1 MSHIQDQIK
10 FYTTQFP
17 SHVKLLAVSKTKPVQ
32 DLQEA
37 YAAGQRIFGENYVQ
51 ELVEKQAQLP
61 TDIEW
66 HFIGNLQ
73 SNKVKYIAP
82 FVTLIHGVNS
92 ISTLKEIDKQAKKLN
107 KQIEILLQLHVATE
121 ESKFGFSEEEV
132 LEIASQKEL
141 YSSINFRGVMGMA
154 SFTEDQAL
162 IRREFQ
168 EVSRIFSLLKPLF
181 GERFNEISM
190 GMSGDWEIAVE
201 EGSTLVRIGSAIFGS
216 R

>member
-1 MSHIQDQIK
+1 
-10 FYTTQFP
+10 
-17 SHVKLLAVSKTKPVQ
+17 
-32 DLQEA
+32 
-37 YAAGQRIFGENYVQ
+37 
-51 ELVEKQAQLP
+51 
-61 TDIEW
+61 
-66 HFIGNLQ
+66 
-73 SNKVKYIAP
+73 VKYIAP
-82 FVTLIHGVNS
+82 FVALIHGVNS

-132 LEIASQKEL
+132 LEIASQKEF
-141 YSSINFRGVMGMA
+141 YSNVNFRGVMGMA
-154 SFTEDQAL
+154 SFTEDQSL
-162 IRREFQ
+162 IRKEFRE
-168 EVSRIFSLLKPLF
+168 VNRIFSLLKPLF

>member
-10 FYTTQFP
+10 FYTAQFP
-17 SHVKLLAVSKTKPVQ
+17 SHVKLVAVSKTKPVE

-37 YAAGQRIFGENYVQ
+37 YTCGQRIFGENYVQ
-51 ELVEKQAQLP
+51 ELVDKQALLP

-107 KQIEILLQLHVATE
+107 KHIDILLQLHVATE

-132 LEIASQKEL
+132 LEIASQKKL
-141 YSSINFRGVMGMA
+141 YSNVNFRGVMGMA

-162 IRREFQ
+162 IRKEFQ
-168 EVSRIFSLLKPLF
+168 EVNRIFSLLKIHF
-181 GERFNEISM
+181 GESFNEISM
-190 GMSGDWEIAVE
+190 GMSGDWQIAVE

>member
-10 FYTTQFP
+10 FYTAQFP
-17 SHVKLLAVSKTKPVQ
+17 SHVKLVAVSKTKPVE

-37 YAAGQRIFGENYVQ
+37 YACGQRIFGENYVQ
-51 ELVEKQAQLP
+51 ELVDKQMLLP

-82 FVTLIHGVNS
+82 FVALIHGVNS

-107 KQIEILLQLHVATE
+107 KRIDILLQLHVATE
-121 ESKFGFSEEEV
+121 ESKFGFLEEEV

-141 YSSINFRGVMGMA
+141 YSNVNFRGVMGMA

-162 IRREFQ
+162 IRKEFQ
-168 EVSRIFSLLKPLF
+168 DVKRIFSLLKLLF
-181 GERFNEISM
+181 GESFNEISM
-190 GMSGDWEIAVE
+190 GMSGDWKIAVE

>member
-1 MSHIQDQIK
+1 MSFIQDQIK
-10 FYTTQFP
+10 FYTEQFP
-17 SHVKLLAVSKTKPVQ
+17 KGVKLVAVSKTKPVEDIQ
-32 DLQEA
+32 QA

-51 ELVEKQAQLP
+51 ELVDKQAQLP
-61 TDIEW
+61 SDIEW

-82 FVTLIHGVNS
+82 FVSLIHGVNS
-92 ISTLKEIDKQAKKLN
+92 ISTLKEIEKQAAKWN

-132 LEIASQKEL
+132 LEIAAQKEL
-141 YSSINFRGVMGMA
+141 FPHVVFRGVMGMA
-154 SFTEDQAL
+154 SFTEDQSL
-162 IRREFQ
+162 IRKEFQ
-168 EVSRIFSLLKPLF
+168 EVNRIFSMLKPLF
-181 GERFNEISM
+181 GENFNEISM

-201 EGSTLVRIGSAIFGS
+201 EGSTLVRIGSAIFGG

>member
-10 FYTTQFP
+10 FYTAQFP
-17 SHVKLLAVSKTKPVQ
+17 SHVKLVAVSKTKPAQ

-37 YAAGQRIFGENYVQ
+37 YAAGQRVFGENYVQ
-51 ELVEKQAQLP
+51 ELVDKQAQLP
-61 TDIEW
+61 TDIKW

-82 FVTLIHGVNS
+82 FVALIHGVNS

-107 KQIEILLQLHVATE
+107 KHIDILLQLHVATE

-132 LEIASQKEL
+132 LEIAAQKEV
-141 YSSINFRGVMGMA
+141 YSNVIFRGVMGMA
-154 SFTEDQAL
+154 SFTEDQSL
-162 IRREFQ
+162 IRKEFQ
-168 EVSRIFSLLKPLF
+168 EVNRIFSLLKPLF
-181 GERFNEISM
+181 GENFNEISM
-190 GMSGDWEIAVE
+190 GMSGDWKIAVE

>member
-10 FYTTQFP
+10 FYTSQFP
-17 SHVKLLAVSKTKPVQ
+17 SYVRLVAVSKTKPVQ

-37 YAAGQRIFGENYVQ
+37 YAAGQRVFGENYVQ
-51 ELVEKQAQLP
+51 ELVDKHEQLP
-61 TDIEW
+61 TDIQW

-82 FVTLIHGVNS
+82 FVALIHGVNS

-107 KQIEILLQLHVATE
+107 KHIDILLQLHVATE

-132 LEIASQKEL
+132 LEIASHKEL
-141 YSSINFRGVMGMA
+141 YSNVNFRGVMGMA
-154 SFTEDQAL
+154 SFTEDQTL
-162 IRREFQ
+162 IRKEFQ
-168 EVSRIFSLLKPLF
+168 EVHRIFSLLKPHF
-181 GERFNEISM
+181 GESFNEISM
-190 GMSGDWEIAVE
+190 GMSGDWQIAVE

>member
-10 FYTTQFP
+10 FYTNQFP
-17 SHVKLLAVSKTKPVQ
+17 SHVKLVAVSKTKPVQ

-37 YAAGQRIFGENYVQ
+37 YATGQRIFGENYVQ
-51 ELVEKQAQLP
+51 ELVDKQAQLP
-61 TDIEW
+61 ADIEW

-82 FVTLIHGVNS
+82 FVALIHGVNS

-107 KQIEILLQLHVATE
+107 RQIEILLQLHVATE

-132 LEIASQKEL
+132 LEIAAQKEV
-141 YSSINFRGVMGMA
+141 YSNVNFRGVMGMA

-162 IRREFQ
+162 IRKEFQ
-168 EVSRIFSLLKPLF
+168 EVNRIFSLLKPLF
-181 GERFNEISM
+181 GENFNEISM

>member
-1 MSHIQDQIK
+1 M
-10 FYTTQFP
+10 
-17 SHVKLLAVSKTKPVQ
+17 KLVAVSKTKPVQ

-51 ELVEKQAQLP
+51 ELVDKQAQLP

-82 FVTLIHGVNS
+82 FVALIHGVNS

-132 LEIASQKEL
+132 LEIAAQKEL
-141 YSSINFRGVMGMA
+141 YANVNFRGVMGMA
-154 SFTEDQAL
+154 SFTEDQTL
-162 IRREFQ
+162 IRKEFQ
-168 EVSRIFSLLKPLF
+168 EVNRIFLLLKPLF
-181 GERFNEISM
+181 GESFNEISM

>member
-10 FYTTQFP
+10 FYTAQFP
-17 SHVKLLAVSKTKPVQ
+17 SHVKLVAVSKTKPVE

-37 YAAGQRIFGENYVQ
+37 YACGQRIFGENYVQ
-51 ELVEKQAQLP
+51 ELVDKQMLLP
-61 TDIEW
+61 TDIQW

-82 FVTLIHGVNS
+82 FVALIHGVNS

-107 KQIEILLQLHVATE
+107 KRIDILLQLHVATE
-121 ESKFGFSEEEV
+121 ESKFGFLEEEV

-141 YSSINFRGVMGMA
+141 YSNVNFRGVMGMA

-162 IRREFQ
+162 IRKEFQ
-168 EVSRIFSLLKPLF
+168 EVNRIFSLLKLLF
-181 GERFNEISM
+181 GGSFNEISM
-190 GMSGDWEIAVE
+190 GMSGDWKIAVE

>member
-10 FYTTQFP
+10 FYTAQFP
-17 SHVKLLAVSKTKPVQ
+17 SQVKLVAVSKTKPVQ
-32 DLQEA
+32 DLLEA

-51 ELVEKQAQLP
+51 ELVDKHEQLP
-61 TDIEW
+61 TDIQW

-82 FVTLIHGVNS
+82 FVALIHGVNS

-107 KQIEILLQLHVATE
+107 KHIDILLQLHVATE

-141 YSSINFRGVMGMA
+141 YSNVNFRGVMGMA

-162 IRREFQ
+162 IRKEFQ
-168 EVSRIFSLLKPLF
+168 EVNRVFSMLKSHF
-181 GERFNEISM
+181 GESFNEMSM
-190 GMSGDWEIAVE
+190 GMSGDWKIAVE

>member
-1 MSHIQDQIK
+1 MNHIQDQIK
-10 FYTTQFP
+10 FYTKQFP
-17 SHVKLLAVSKTKPVQ
+17 SHVKLVAVSKTKPVQ
-32 DLQEA
+32 DLEEA

-51 ELVEKQAQLP
+51 ELVDKQAQLP

-82 FVTLIHGVNS
+82 FVALIHGVNS

-132 LEIASQKEL
+132 LEIAAQKEV
-141 YSSINFRGVMGMA
+141 YSNVNFRGVMGMA
-154 SFTEDQAL
+154 SFTEDHAL
-162 IRREFQ
+162 IRKEFQ
-168 EVSRIFSLLKPLF
+168 EVNRIFSLLKPLF
-181 GERFNEISM
+181 GESFNEISM

>member
-1 MSHIQDQIK
+1 MNNIESQIK
-10 FYTTQFP
+10 FYTEQFP
-17 SHVKLLAVSKTKPVQ
+17 SHVKLVAVSKTKPAS
-32 DLQEA
+32 DLQLA
-37 YAAGQRIFGENYVQ
+37 YNAGQRVFGENYVQ
-51 ELVEKQAQLP
+51 ELVDKHAQLP

-82 FVTLIHGVNS
+82 FVALIHGVNS

-132 LEIASQKEL
+132 LEIAAQKEV
-141 YSSINFRGVMGMA
+141 YSNVNFRGVMGMA

-162 IRREFQ
+162 IRKEFQ
-168 EVSRIFSLLKPLF
+168 EVNRIFSLLKPLF
-181 GERFNEISM
+181 GESFNEISM
-190 GMSGDWEIAVE
+190 GMSGDWKIAVE
-201 EGSTLVRIGSAIFGS
+201 EGSTLIRIGSAIFGS

>member
-1 MSHIQDQIK
+1 
-10 FYTTQFP
+10 
-17 SHVKLLAVSKTKPVQ
+17 
-32 DLQEA
+32 
-37 YAAGQRIFGENYVQ
+37 
-51 ELVEKQAQLP
+51 LVDKHEQLP
-61 TDIEW
+61 TDVQW

-82 FVTLIHGVNS
+82 FVALIHGVNS

-107 KQIEILLQLHVATE
+107 KHIDILLQLHVATE

-141 YSSINFRGVMGMA
+141 YSNVNFRGVMGMA

-162 IRREFQ
+162 IRKEFQ
-168 EVSRIFSLLKPLF
+168 EVHRIFSLLKLHF
-181 GERFNEISM
+181 GELFNEISM
-190 GMSGDWEIAVE
+190 GMSGDWQIAVE

>member
-1 MSHIQDQIK
+1 MSHIQDQIE
-10 FYTTQFP
+10 FYTKQFP
-17 SHVKLLAVSKTKPVQ
+17 SQVKLVAVSKTKPVQ

-51 ELVEKQAQLP
+51 ELVDKQAQLP
-61 TDIEW
+61 ADIEW

-82 FVTLIHGVNS
+82 FVALIHGVNS

-141 YSSINFRGVMGMA
+141 YSNVNFRGVMGMA

-162 IRREFQ
+162 IRKEFQ
-168 EVSRIFSLLKPLF
+168 EVNRIFSLLKPLC
-181 GERFNEISM
+181 GENFNEISM

>member
-10 FYTTQFP
+10 FYTNQFP
-17 SHVKLLAVSKTKPVQ
+17 SHVKLVAVSKTKPVQ

-51 ELVEKQAQLP
+51 ELVDKHTQLP

-82 FVTLIHGVNS
+82 FVALIHGVNS

-121 ESKFGFSEEEV
+121 ESKFGFSGEEV
-132 LEIASQKEL
+132 LEIASQKES
-141 YSSINFRGVMGMA
+141 YSNVNFRGVMGMA
-154 SFTEDQAL
+154 SFTEDQSL
-162 IRREFQ
+162 IRKEFQ
-168 EVSRIFSLLKPLF
+168 EVNRIFSLLKPLF
-181 GERFNEISM
+181 GENFNEISM

>member
-1 MSHIQDQIK
+1 MSQIQDQIK
-10 FYTTQFP
+10 FYTAQFP
-17 SHVKLLAVSKTKPVQ
+17 SHVKLVAVSKTKPVE

-37 YAAGQRIFGENYVQ
+37 YACGQRIFGENYVQ
-51 ELVEKQAQLP
+51 ELVDKQMLLP

-82 FVTLIHGVNS
+82 FVALIHGVNS

-107 KQIEILLQLHVATE
+107 KRIDILLQLHVATE
-121 ESKFGFSEEEV
+121 ESKFGFLEEEV

-141 YSSINFRGVMGMA
+141 YSNVNFRGVMGMA

-162 IRREFQ
+162 IRKEFQ
-168 EVSRIFSLLKPLF
+168 DVKRIFSLLKLLF
-181 GERFNEISM
+181 GESFNEISM
-190 GMSGDWEIAVE
+190 GMSGDWKIAVE

>member
-10 FYTTQFP
+10 FYTAQFP
-17 SHVKLLAVSKTKPVQ
+17 SHVKLVAVSKTKPVQ

-51 ELVEKQAQLP
+51 ELVDKQAQLP
-61 TDIEW
+61 SDFEW

-73 SNKVKYIAP
+73 SNKVKYIAS
-82 FVTLIHGVNS
+82 FVALIHGVNS

-141 YSSINFRGVMGMA
+141 YSNVNFRGVMGMA

-162 IRREFQ
+162 IRKEFQ
-168 EVSRIFSLLKPLF
+168 EVNRIFSLLKPLF
-181 GERFNEISM
+181 GEGFNEISM

>member
-10 FYTTQFP
+10 FYTNQFP
-17 SHVKLLAVSKTKPVQ
+17 SHVKLVAVSKTKPVQ

-37 YAAGQRIFGENYVQ
+37 YAAGQRILGENYVQ
-51 ELVEKQAQLP
+51 ELVDKQAQLP

-82 FVTLIHGVNS
+82 FVALIHGVNS

-132 LEIASQKEL
+132 LEIASQKES
-141 YSSINFRGVMGMA
+141 YSYVNFRGVMGMA

-162 IRREFQ
+162 IRKEFQ
-168 EVSRIFSLLKPLF
+168 EVNRIFSLLKPLF

>member
-10 FYTTQFP
+10 FYTQQFP
-17 SHVKLLAVSKTKPVQ
+17 THVKLVAVSKTKPVQ

-51 ELVEKQAQLP
+51 ELVDKHEQLP
-61 TDIEW
+61 TDIQW

-82 FVTLIHGVNS
+82 FVALIHGVNS

-107 KQIEILLQLHVATE
+107 KHIDILLQLHVATE

-141 YSSINFRGVMGMA
+141 YSNVNFRGVMGMA

-162 IRREFQ
+162 IRKEFQ
-168 EVSRIFSLLKPLF
+168 EVNRIFSMLKSHL
-181 GERFNEISM
+181 GVSFNEISM
-190 GMSGDWEIAVE
+190 GMSGDWKIAVE

>member
-10 FYTTQFP
+10 FYTAQFP
-17 SHVKLLAVSKTKPVQ
+17 SHVKLVAVSKTKPVE

-37 YAAGQRIFGENYVQ
+37 YTCGQRIFGENYVQ
-51 ELVEKQAQLP
+51 ELVDKYEQLP

-82 FVTLIHGVNS
+82 FVALIHGVNS

-132 LEIASQKEL
+132 LEIASQREL
-141 YSSINFRGVMGMA
+141 YSNVNFRGVMGMA

-162 IRREFQ
+162 IRKEFQ
-168 EVSRIFSLLKPLF
+168 EVNRIFSMLKSHF
-181 GERFNEISM
+181 GESFNEISM
-190 GMSGDWEIAVE
+190 GMSGDWQIAVE

>member
-10 FYTTQFP
+10 FYTNQFP
-17 SHVKLLAVSKTKPVQ
+17 SHVKLVAVSKTKPVQ

-37 YAAGQRIFGENYVQ
+37 YAAGQRILGENYVQ
-51 ELVEKQAQLP
+51 ELVDKQAQLP

-82 FVTLIHGVNS
+82 FVALIHGVNS

-132 LEIASQKEL
+132 LEIAAQKEV
-141 YSSINFRGVMGMA
+141 YSNVNFRGVMGMA
-154 SFTEDQAL
+154 SFTEDQSL
-162 IRREFQ
+162 VRKEFQ
-168 EVSRIFSLLKPLF
+168 EVNRIFSLLKPLF
-181 GERFNEISM
+181 GESFNEISM

>member
-10 FYTTQFP
+10 FYTAQFP
-17 SHVKLLAVSKTKPVQ
+17 SHVKLVAVSKTKPVQ

-37 YAAGQRIFGENYVQ
+37 YSCGQRIFGENYVQ
-51 ELVEKQAQLP
+51 ELVDKHEQLP
-61 TDIEW
+61 TDIQW

-82 FVTLIHGVNS
+82 FVALIHGVNS

-107 KQIEILLQLHVATE
+107 KHIDILLQLHVATE
-121 ESKFGFSEEEV
+121 ESKFGFSEVEV
-132 LEIASQKEL
+132 LEIATQKEL
-141 YSSINFRGVMGMA
+141 YSNVNFRGVMGMA

-162 IRREFQ
+162 IRKEFQ
-168 EVSRIFSLLKPLF
+168 EVNRIFSMLKSHF
-181 GERFNEISM
+181 GESFNEISM
-190 GMSGDWEIAVE
+190 GMSGDWKIAVE

>member
-1 MSHIQDQIK
+1 MNHIQDQIK
-10 FYTTQFP
+10 FYTNQFP
-17 SHVKLLAVSKTKPVQ
+17 SHVKLVAVSKTKPVQ

-51 ELVEKQAQLP
+51 ELVDKQAQLP
-61 TDIEW
+61 SDIEW

-82 FVTLIHGVNS
+82 FVALIHGVNS

-132 LEIASQKEL
+132 LEIAAQKEV
-141 YSSINFRGVMGMA
+141 YSNVNFRGVMGMA

-162 IRREFQ
+162 IRKEFQ
-168 EVSRIFSLLKPLF
+168 EVNRIFSMLKSHF
-181 GERFNEISM
+181 DESFNEISM
-190 GMSGDWEIAVE
+190 GMSGDWKIAVE

>member
-10 FYTTQFP
+10 FYTNQFP
-17 SHVKLLAVSKTKPVQ
+17 SHVKLVAVSKTKPVQ

-37 YAAGQRIFGENYVQ
+37 YAAGQRILGENYVQ
-51 ELVEKQAQLP
+51 ELVDKQAQLP
-61 TDIEW
+61 TDIQW
-66 HFIGNLQ
+66 QFIGNLQ

-82 FVTLIHGVNS
+82 FVALIHGVNS

-141 YSSINFRGVMGMA
+141 YSNVNFRGVMGMA
-154 SFTEDQAL
+154 SFTEDQSL
-162 IRREFQ
+162 IRKEFQ
-168 EVSRIFSLLKPLF
+168 EVNRIFSLLKPLF
-181 GERFNEISM
+181 GEAFNEISM

>member
-1 MSHIQDQIK
+1 MSSIESQIK
-10 FYTTQFP
+10 FYTEQFP
-17 SHVKLLAVSKTKPVQ
+17 AHVKLVAVSKTKPASDV
-32 DLQEA
+32 LAA
-37 YAAGQRIFGENYVQ
+37 YNAGQRVFGENYVQ
-51 ELVEKQAQLP
+51 ELVDKHEQLP
-61 TDIEW
+61 TDIQW

-82 FVTLIHGVNS
+82 FVALIHGVNS

-107 KQIEILLQLHVATE
+107 KQMSILLQLHVATE

-132 LEIASQKEL
+132 LAIAAQKEL
-141 YSSINFRGVMGMA
+141 YSNVNFCGVMGMA

-162 IRREFQ
+162 IRKEFQ
-168 EVSRIFSLLKPLF
+168 QVKRIFSLLKPHF
-181 GERFNEISM
+181 NESFNEISM
-190 GMSGDWEIAVE
+190 GMSGDWKIAVE

>member
-10 FYTTQFP
+10 FYTNQFP
-17 SHVKLLAVSKTKPVQ
+17 SHVKLVAVSKTKPVQ

-51 ELVEKQAQLP
+51 ELVDKHTQLP

-82 FVTLIHGVNS
+82 FVALIHGVNS

-132 LEIASQKEL
+132 LEIASQKEF
-141 YSSINFRGVMGMA
+141 YSNVNFRGVMGMA
-154 SFTEDQAL
+154 SFTEDQSL
-162 IRREFQ
+162 IRKEFQ
-168 EVSRIFSLLKPLF
+168 EVNRIFSLLKPLF
-181 GERFNEISM
+181 GEAFNEISM

>member
-10 FYTTQFP
+10 FYTNQFP
-17 SHVKLLAVSKTKPVQ
+17 SHVKLVAVSKTKPVQ
-32 DLQEA
+32 DLEEA

-51 ELVEKQAQLP
+51 ELVDKQAQLP

-82 FVTLIHGVNS
+82 FVALIHGVNS

-132 LEIASQKEL
+132 LEIASQKES
-141 YSSINFRGVMGMA
+141 YSNVNFRGVMGMA
-154 SFTEDQAL
+154 SFTEDQSL
-162 IRREFQ
+162 IRKEFQ
-168 EVSRIFSLLKPLF
+168 EVNRIFSLLKPIF
-181 GERFNEISM
+181 GEAFNEISM

>member
-10 FYTTQFP
+10 FYTNQFP
-17 SHVKLLAVSKTKPVQ
+17 SDVKLVAVSKTKPVQ

-51 ELVEKQAQLP
+51 ELVDKQAQLP
-61 TDIEW
+61 TDIVW

-82 FVTLIHGVNS
+82 FVALIHGVNS

-132 LEIASQKEL
+132 LEIASQKQL
-141 YSSINFRGVMGMA
+141 YSNVNFRGVMGMA

-162 IRREFQ
+162 IRKEFQ
-168 EVSRIFSLLKPLF
+168 EVNRIFSLLKPLF
-181 GERFNEISM
+181 GENFNEISM

>member
-1 MSHIQDQIK
+1 MSNIQDQIK
-10 FYTTQFP
+10 FYTEQFP
-17 SHVKLLAVSKTKPVQ
+17 SHVKLVAVSKTKPAS
-32 DLQEA
+32 DLQLA
-37 YAAGQRIFGENYVQ
+37 YNAGQRVFGENYVQ
-51 ELVEKQAQLP
+51 ELVDKHEQLP
-61 TDIEW
+61 TDTQW

-82 FVTLIHGVNS
+82 FVALIHGVNS

-107 KQIEILLQLHVATE
+107 KHIDILLQLHVATE

-141 YSSINFRGVMGMA
+141 YSNVNFRGVMGMA

-162 IRREFQ
+162 IRKEFQ
-168 EVSRIFSLLKPLF
+168 EVNRIFSMLKSHF
-181 GERFNEISM
+181 DESFNEISM
-190 GMSGDWEIAVE
+190 GMSGDWKIAVE

>member
-10 FYTTQFP
+10 FYTNQFP
-17 SHVKLLAVSKTKPVQ
+17 SHVKLVAVSKTKPVQ

-51 ELVEKQAQLP
+51 ELVDKHTQLP

-82 FVTLIHGVNS
+82 FVALIHGVNS

-107 KQIEILLQLHVATE
+107 KHIDILLQLHVATE

-141 YSSINFRGVMGMA
+141 YSNVSFRGVMGMA

-162 IRREFQ
+162 IRKEFQ
-168 EVSRIFSLLKPLF
+168 EVNRIFSMLKSHF
-181 GERFNEISM
+181 GESFNEISM
-190 GMSGDWEIAVE
+190 GMSGDWKIAIE

>member
-1 MSHIQDQIK
+1 MSNIESQIK
-10 FYTTQFP
+10 FYTEQFP
-17 SHVKLLAVSKTKPVQ
+17 AHVKLVAVSKTKPAS
-32 DLQEA
+32 DLQLA
-37 YAAGQRIFGENYVQ
+37 YNAGQRVFGENYVQ
-51 ELVEKQAQLP
+51 ELVDKHEQLP
-61 TDIEW
+61 TDIQW

-73 SNKVKYIAP
+73 SNKVKYIVA
-82 FVTLIHGVNS
+82 FVALIHGVNS

-107 KQIEILLQLHVATE
+107 KHIDILLQLHVATE

-141 YSSINFRGVMGMA
+141 YSNVNFRGVMGMA

-162 IRREFQ
+162 IRKEFQ
-168 EVSRIFSLLKPLF
+168 EVSRIFSMLKSHF
-181 GERFNEISM
+181 NESFNEISM
-190 GMSGDWEIAVE
+190 GMSGDWKIAIE

>member
-10 FYTTQFP
+10 FYTAQFP
-17 SHVKLLAVSKTKPVQ
+17 SHVKLVAVSKTKPVQ
-32 DLQEA
+32 DLEEA
-37 YAAGQRIFGENYVQ
+37 YAARQRIFGENYVQ
-51 ELVEKQAQLP
+51 ELVDKQAQLP
-61 TDIEW
+61 SDIEW

-82 FVTLIHGVNS
+82 FVALIHGVNS

-121 ESKFGFSEEEV
+121 ESKFGFSEIEV
-132 LEIASQKEL
+132 LEIAAQKEL
-141 YSSINFRGVMGMA
+141 YSNVSFRGVMGMA
-154 SFTEDQAL
+154 SFTENQSL
-162 IRREFQ
+162 IRKEFQ
-168 EVSRIFSLLKPLF
+168 EVNRIFSLLKPLF
-181 GERFNEISM
+181 GENFNEISM